1 MREWSPPVATDGLA
15 DAPFR
20 SARLVL
26 SNHDRLDTENGHG
39 VVARLRTAALVAVWE
54 VRLKVVIDSSR
65 QGTAIALPLRIDRGY
80 VSAGRC

>member
-1 MREWSPPVATDGLA
+1 MEGLA

-26 SNHDRLDTENGHG
+26 SNHDRPDTENGYG
-39 VVARLRTAALVAVWE
+39 VVARLRTTALVAVWE
-54 VRLKVVIDSSR
+54 VLKVVIDSSR
-65 QGTAIALPLRIDRGY
+65 QGTSIASPLRIDRGY